1 MAVLNIVQYGAPI
14 LRKEC
19 KPVTDYSVL
28 PKIIEGMFDT
38 MYEEEGI
45 GLAANQVGF
54 DMNLMII
61 DVSHTDEV
69 DEAHIFVNGQILDSF
84 GESELEE
91 GCLSIPEIRLPIK
104 RPESIR
110 FKYQLPDG
118 SDQTEEFGGLL
129 ARAIQHEVDH
139 RKGVFTIDRVS
150 SLMALHSKKNLKA
163 VSYNIL
169 TLPTNSTHEIL
180 VAADA

>member
-1 MAVLNIVQYGAPI
+1 MAVLDVVQYGDPI

-28 PKIIEGMFDT
+28 PKIIEDMFDT

-45 GLAANQVGF
+45 GLAANQVGI

-69 DEAHIFVNGQILDSF
+69 DEAHVFVNGKILDSF
-84 GESELEE
+84 GESEVEE

-118 SDQTEEFGGLL
+118 SDQIKEFGGLL

-139 RKGVFTIDRVS
+139 LKGVFIIDRVS
-150 SLMALHSKKNLKA
+150 PLMALQYKKKLKE
-163 VSYNIL
+163 IKM
-169 TLPTNSTHEIL
+169 NSNKSRKVRNTKERFVL
-180 VAADA
+180 

>member
-1 MAVLNIVQYGAPI
+1 MAVLDVVQYGAPI
-14 LRKEC
+14 LRKKC
-19 KPVTDYSVL
+19 KLVTDYSVL
-28 PKIIEGMFDT
+28 PKIIEDMFDT

-45 GLAANQVGF
+45 GLAANQVGI

-61 DVSHTDEV
+61 DVSYTDEV

-84 GESELEE
+84 GESEMEE

-118 SDQTEEFGGLL
+118 SDQIKKFGGLL

-139 RKGVFTIDRVS
+139 LKGVFIIDRVS
-150 SLMALHSKKNLKA
+150 PLMALQYKKKLKE
-163 VSYNIL
+163 IKM
-169 TLPTNSTHEIL
+169 NSNKSRKVRNTKERFVL
-180 VAADA
+180 

>member
-1 MAVLNIVQYGAPI
+1 MAVLDVVQYGDPI
-14 LRKEC
+14 LREEC

-28 PKIIEGMFDT
+28 PKIIEDMFDT

-45 GLAANQVGF
+45 GLAANQVGI

-69 DEAHIFVNGQILDSF
+69 DEAHIFVNGKILDSF
-84 GESELEE
+84 GESEVEE
-91 GCLSIPEIRLPIK
+91 GCRSIPEIRLPIK

-118 SDQTEEFGGLL
+118 SGQTEEFGGLL

-139 RKGVFTIDRVS
+139 LKGVFIIDRVS
-150 SLMALHSKKNLKA
+150 PLLTIQYKKKLKE
-163 VSYNIL
+163 IKM
-169 TLPTNSTHEIL
+169 NSNKSRKIRSTKERFVL
-180 VAADA
+180 

>member
-1 MAVLNIVQYGAPI
+1 MAVLNVVQYGSPL

-19 KPVTDYSVL
+19 KPVTNYSVL
-28 PKIIEGMFDT
+28 PKIIEDMFDT
-38 MYEEEGI
+38 MYEQEGI
-45 GLAANQVGF
+45 GLAANQVGI

-69 DEAHIFVNGQILDSF
+69 DEAHIFVNGQILESF

-118 SDQTEEFGGLL
+118 SDQVEEFDGLL

-139 RKGVFTIDRVS
+139 LKGVFIIDRVS
-150 SLMALHSKKNLKA
+150 HLMALQYRKKLKQ
-163 VSYNIL
+163 IKM
-169 TLPTNSTHEIL
+169 NSNKSRKINTTKESFVL
-180 VAADA
+180 

>member
-1 MAVLNIVQYGAPI
+1 MAVLDVVQYGAQI

-28 PKIIEGMFDT
+28 PKIIEDMFDT

-45 GLAANQVGF
+45 GLAANQVGI

-69 DEAHIFVNGQILDSF
+69 DEAHVFVNGKILDSF
-84 GESELEE
+84 GESEVEE

-118 SDQTEEFGGLL
+118 SGQTEEFGGLL

-139 RKGVFTIDRVS
+139 LKGVFIIDRVS
-150 SLMALHSKKNLKA
+150 HLMALQYKKKLKE
-163 VSYNIL
+163 IKM
-169 TLPTNSTHEIL
+169 NSNKSRKINTTKESFVL
-180 VAADA
+180 

>member
-1 MAVLNIVQYGAPI
+1 MAVLNVVQYGSPI

-19 KPVTDYSVL
+19 EPVTDYSVL
-28 PKIIEGMFDT
+28 PKIIQDMFDT
-38 MYEEEGI
+38 MYEQEGI
-45 GLAANQVGF
+45 GLAANQVGI

-69 DEAHIFVNGQILDSF
+69 DEAHIFVNGQILESF

-118 SDQTEEFGGLL
+118 SDQVEEFDGLL

-139 RKGVFTIDRVS
+139 LKGVFIIDRVS
-150 SLMALHSKKNLKA
+150 RLMALQYRKKLKQ
-163 VSYNIL
+163 IKM
-169 TLPTNSTHEIL
+169 NSNKSRKINTTKESFVL
-180 VAADA
+180 